1 MKQSPNEERVWPY
14 ILPFPLDPSKRESI
28 WNILQ
33 SRVGLKILGEMVI
46 DKKTYQHDL
55 IEKLPYSNKSVIKY
69 LKKMVQ
75 AVVLEQGMEE
85 KTERGRTVWL
95 KWYKPTSLGR
105 WLVLFLKPPR
115 EVSQDLKK
123 TIIEELFNLYSSS
136 IVEAAQRYGLDIES
150 FHRNLDRE
158 YLTELVRRQPP
169 QKSEVAVF
177 GSTALDTYGHL
188 KRLPTSDELVY
199 VEGRGSIPGGMGA
212 NVAIALSKLNVSASF
227 FGKIGSD
234 SAGRMLLENLNK
246 NNVDVS
252 NVKIAEGDSLKTLIL
267 EDDKNHRWLFTI
279 GSPQS
284 AISLTSPD
292 EINWKALEQ
301 PKIVY
306 VGEVFTEIAPIIA
319 DYAHAKGKL
328 VIYRPGEPYMKYGVE
343 ILRKILE
350 HTTIFI
356 LNKPSWR
363 ELTSASTQKLQTPA
377 DLLKNGPD
385 HIILTKGDTG
395 CEVFSQDKHQEFP
408 IAATLQSK
416 FNRVDPTGAGDS
428 FAAALIKG
436 LLRNWSVQKSISYAQ
451 VAAAITCSRQGT
463 SQAFPTEEDVDAA
476 RSA

>member
-33 SRVGLKILGEMVI
+33 SRVGLKILGEMVV

-75 AVVLEQGMEE
+75 AAVLEQGMEE

-115 EVSQDLKK
+115 EVSQDLTK
-123 TIIEELFNLYSSS
+123 TVIEELFNLYSSS

-158 YLTELVRRQPP
+158 YLTELMRRQPP

-199 VEGRGSIPGGMGA
+199 VEGRGSYPGGMGA
-212 NVAIALSKLNVSASF
+212 NVAVALSKLNVSASF

-234 SAGRMLLENLNK
+234 SAGRLLLENLNK

-252 NVKIAEGDSLKTLIL
+252 NIKIAEGASLKTLIL

-301 PKIVY
+301 PNIVY
-306 VGEVFTEIAPIIA
+306 VGEMFTEIASAIA
-319 DYAHAKGKL
+319 DYARARGKL

-356 LNKPSWR
+356 LNQPSWR
-363 ELTSASTQKLQTPA
+363 ELTAASTQKLQTPA

-385 HIILTKGDTG
+385 HIILTKGDAG
-395 CEVFSQDKHQEFP
+395 CEIFSQTKHQEFP
-408 IAATLQSK
+408 VTATLQSK

-436 LLRNWSVQKSISYAQ
+436 LLKNWSVKKSITYAQ

-463 SQAFPTEEDVDAA
+463 SQAFPTEEEVDAA

>member
-1 MKQSPNEERVWPY
+1 MKQNPNEERVWPY
-14 ILPFPLDPSKRESI
+14 ILPFPLDTSKRRLI
-28 WNILQ
+28 WIVLQ
-33 SRVGLKILGEMVI
+33 SRVGLKILGEMVV

-75 AVVLEQGMEE
+75 AAVLKQGMEE

-95 KWYKPTSLGR
+95 KWYQPTSLGR

-115 EVSQDLKK
+115 EVSQDLTK
-123 TIIEELFNLYSSS
+123 TVIEELFNLYSSS
-136 IVEAAQRYGLDIES
+136 IVEAAQRYSLDIES
-150 FHRNLDRE
+150 FHRYLDRE

-169 QKSEVAVF
+169 RKSQVAVF
-177 GSTALDTYGHL
+177 GSVALDTYGNL

-199 VEGRGSIPGGMGA
+199 VEGRGSYPGGMGA
-212 NVAIALSKLNVSASF
+212 NVAIALSKLNISASF

-234 SAGRMLLENLNK
+234 SAGRLLLENLNK

-252 NVKIAEGDSLKTLIL
+252 NVRLVEGASLKTLIL
-267 EDDKNHRWLFTI
+267 DDDENHRWLFAI

-284 AISLTSPD
+284 AVSLVSLD

-301 PKIVY
+301 PNIVY
-306 VGEVFTEIAPIIA
+306 VGEVFTEIASAIA
-319 DYAHAKGKL
+319 DYARARGKL
-328 VIYRPGEPYMKYGVE
+328 VIYRPGEPYMKYGAG

-356 LNKPSWR
+356 LNQPSWR
-363 ELTSASTQKLQTPA
+363 ELTAASTQKLHTPA

-385 HIILTKGDTG
+385 YIVLLKGDAG
-395 CEVFSQDKHQEFP
+395 CEVFSQDKHQEFSVT
-408 IAATLQSK
+408 ATLQSK
-416 FNRVDPTGAGDS
+416 FTLVDPTGAGDS

-436 LLRNWSVQKSISYAQ
+436 LLKDWSVQKSITYAQ
-451 VAAAITCSRQGT
+451 VAAAITCSKQGT
-463 SQAFPTEEDVDAA
+463 SQAFPTEEEVDAA
-476 RSA
+476 RGA